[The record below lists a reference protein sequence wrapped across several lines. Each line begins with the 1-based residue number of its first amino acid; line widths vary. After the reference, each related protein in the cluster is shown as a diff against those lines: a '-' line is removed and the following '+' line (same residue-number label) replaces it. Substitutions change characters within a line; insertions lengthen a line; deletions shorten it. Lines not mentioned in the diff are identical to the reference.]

1 MFHWIRLV
9 PKEIKIKIKLFPRQ
23 SWEKGALLRRAAWTS
38 GSGFCKLLGMVAGAD
53 DFSTY
58 YAGFIEGSY
67 DCPDRIVVNA
77 YNQLVQTGGGFR
89 TFWRTWQ
96 GSDKKLS
103 DSRLKSL
110 AGDCA
115 RRLKAW
121 CQKNQ
126 VPWVECQS
134 GEVKYEIAREL
145 LPENPRFRGVF
156 AVLVGRAPAPI
167 WQVRRNQAGQI
178 TDLCRPDSWPHVQH
192 YYFQIMDPDWG
203 HLVVRLCGYPPWGA
217 QVILNGHGRVE
228 RLAQKRRIAIV
239 KEGNCFIE
247 GSHYPKVE
255 KLASTLMGDSLKAEL
270 EEVCKRWL
278 YTSCLCFA
286 LPVAEQKRCDFNY
299 RFSVWQLEYSRNWL
313 FRDGKTLEELFQKV
327 LDRTRAPLDIKVL
340 ETIFGRRHR
349 QPNKPKERA
358 GRSEVKVAKEVD
370 HRQWDTTVL
379 RVRWGNLLLKMY
391 DKSGRVLRTE
401 VVVQNTRELRCGKG
415 LDKLPEQLEK
425 MRGLLLNFLNSVQ
438 AAHVSFLDGG
448 QFEAWHEP
456 TQRGSRRLAG
466 IDLNKARNR
475 TVVEAVTSLSTMP
488 EGFTVEELAQAVR
501 ERTGWSAAE
510 YSKRRAAYDLAKLRG
525 KELVQRCPGRRRYQ
539 CLPKKLR
546 VLCGYVVLRERVI
559 KPLLAGMTPGDLK
572 EPPGGLHRLDHHYL
586 NLQAEMHRTFETLGL
601 AA

>member
-1 MFHWIRLV
+1 M
-9 PKEIKIKIKLFPRQ
+9 
-23 SWEKGALLRRAAWTS
+23 
-38 GSGFCKLLGMVAGAD
+38 AGAD

-58 YAGFIEGSY
+58 YADLIAGSY
-67 DCPDRIVVNA
+67 DCIDRIVLNA
-77 YNQLVQTGGGFR
+77 YYQLAQTGGGFR

-96 GSDKKLS
+96 GDDKALS
-103 DSRLKSL
+103 TSRLKSL
-110 AGDCA
+110 AGDFA

-121 CQKNQ
+121 CQKNK
-126 VPWVECQS
+126 VPWVECKS
-134 GEVKYEIAREL
+134 GEVKFEIAREL
-145 LPENPRFRGVF
+145 LPKSPKFQGVF

-167 WQVRRNQAGQI
+167 WEVRRNQAGQI
-178 TDLCRPDSWPHVQH
+178 TDLRRADTWPHVQH
-192 YYFQIMDPDWG
+192 YYFQIIDPHWG
-203 HLVVRLCGYPPWGA
+203 HVVVRMCGYPPWGA
-217 QVILNGHGRVE
+217 QIILNGHGWVE
-228 RLAQKRRIAIV
+228 RLAQKRRIPIA

-247 GSHYPKVE
+247 GSHYPQVE
-255 KLASTLMGDSLKAEL
+255 KLANTLMQKSLRAEL

-286 LPVAEQKRCDFNY
+286 LPVAEQRRCDFNY
-299 RFSVWQLEYSRNWL
+299 RFSVWQMEYSRNWL
-313 FRDGKTLEELFQKV
+313 FRDGKALEELFQKV

-358 GRSEVKVAKEVD
+358 GRSEVNVAKEVD

-401 VVVQNTRELRCGKG
+401 VVVQNTRELKCGKG
-415 LDKLPEQLEK
+415 LDKLPEQLER
-425 MRGLLLNFLNSVQ
+425 MESLLLNFLASVK
-438 AAHVSFLDGG
+438 AAHVSFLDMG

-475 TVVEAVTSLSTMP
+475 TVAEAVTSLSTMP

-510 YSKRRAAYDLAKLRG
+510 YSQRRAAYDLAKLRG
-525 KELVQRCPGRRRYQ
+525 KELVQKCPGRRRYQ
-539 CLPKKLR
+539 CRPEKLR

-559 KPLLAGMTPGDLK
+559 KPLLAGMAQGHRK
-572 EPPGGLHRLDHHYL
+572 EPPGGLHPLDCHYV
-586 NLQAEMHRTFETLGL
+586 NLQREMHRTFETLGL